1 MSSHDTIVPPATP
14 PGTSALALIRVSGAD
29 ARAVVGTLLRKP
41 ISWRPQRA
49 YYRELFSPGT
59 DGALLDEAVL
69 TFWQAPHSFTGE
81 DLVEISCHGNPLL
94 VSRIVSACL
103 AFGPEIR
110 SAAPGEYA
118 RRAFLNGKIDLTQAE
133 AIGDLLTAG
142 TDREIAGAQA
152 MRAGRLGERIGG
164 IRERIIDL
172 LANLEAWIDFPDED
186 ISPETGA
193 AFAAR
198 VREAEA
204 EVARLIATAPLG
216 RILRQGV
223 PTALVG
229 APNAGKSSLFNALL
243 REDRAIV
250 SATPGTTRDV
260 IETEARVGSLRL
272 RLLDTAGHREGGDAF
287 NEIEAEGIRRAL
299 QAAEGADLIL
309 HLFDAAIPREAQP
322 FPLPAPRPGQVILPV
337 ATKADLGIAPENRD
351 YLAVSVVT
359 GAGLDTLAER
369 IETLL
374 LGANLTDKTDPLTVN
389 TRQEGALRAAQAA
402 FGKALTGIVASHPPE
417 LTSLALREA
426 AAALAAVVGET
437 TNEDILDAL
446 FSKFCIGK

>member
-1 MSSHDTIVPPATP
+1 MSPDTIIAPATP
-14 PGTSALALIRVSGAD
+14 PGTSALALIRVSGPE

-41 ISWRPQRA
+41 VPWQPQRV
-49 YYRELFSPGT
+49 YYRELFSPA
-59 DGALLDEAVL
+59 DGSLLDEVVL

-81 DLVEISCHGNPLL
+81 DLVEVSCHGNPLL
-94 VSRIVSACL
+94 VSRLLAACL
-103 AFGPEIR
+103 AFGPEVR
-110 SAAPGEYA
+110 SARAGEFA

-133 AIGDLLTAG
+133 AIGDLLAAG

-164 IRERIIDL
+164 VRERIIDL

-216 RILRQGV
+216 RILRQGI

-250 SATPGTTRDV
+250 SPIPGTTRDV

-272 RLLDTAGHREGGDAF
+272 RLLDTAGHRETGDAV
-287 NEIEAEGIRRAL
+287 EAEGVRRAHR
-299 QAAEGADLIL
+299 AAEGADLIL
-309 HLFDAAIPREAQP
+309 HLFEASVPREARD
-322 FPLPAPRPGQVILPV
+322 FPMPAEGLHPGQVILPV
-337 ATKADLGIAPENRD
+337 ATKADLGIAPENED

-359 GAGLDTLAER
+359 GAGLDQLARR
-369 IETLL
+369 IEVLL
-374 LGANLTDKTDPLTVN
+374 LGANLSENDDPLTVN

-402 FGKALTGIVASHPPE
+402 FGKALEGLGASHPPE

-437 TNEDILDAL
+437 TNEDVLDAL
-446 FSKFCIGK
+446 FLKFCIGK